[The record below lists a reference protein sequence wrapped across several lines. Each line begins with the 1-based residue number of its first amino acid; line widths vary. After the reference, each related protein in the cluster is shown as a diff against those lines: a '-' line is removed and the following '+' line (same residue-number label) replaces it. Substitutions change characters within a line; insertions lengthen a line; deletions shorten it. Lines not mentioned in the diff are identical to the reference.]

1 MDVTWDMRKA
11 DANLAN
17 HGVAFADA
25 EIVPADSPALT
36 MEDPDAE
43 DEQRFL
49 TVGADAPGRILV
61 VVCTYRGEA
70 QNPIDL
76 RPPRH
81 AKRETG
87 ICARNMT

>member
-61 VVCTYRGEA
+61 VVYTYRGGA
-70 QNPIDL
+70 QIRLISARRATRNE
-76 RPPRH
+76 RQEY
-81 AKRETG
+81 AQG
-87 ICARNMT
+87 I